1 MSMKLVFNGSNMVYR
16 KVTPAPAKVAAK
28 SESGGKAE
36 VSKQVAPVKRADNI
50 SGAGMSI
57 PEVKMP
63 PKETEA
69 SKKLSRQKIFADLAK
84 IL

>member
-1 MSMKLVFNGSNMVYR
+1 MKLVFNGSNMVYR
-16 KVTPAPAKVAAK
+16 KIAPQATKTSAK
-28 SESGGKAE
+28 SETGSKAE
-36 VSKQVAPVKRADNI
+36 TIKQGPVKRADNI
-50 SGAGMSI
+50 AGAGMSI

-69 SKKLSRQKIFADLAK
+69 SKKLLRQKIFADLAK

>member
-16 KVTPAPAKVAAK
+16 KIAPTKVTAK
-28 SESGGKAE
+28 SENGAKAE
-36 VSKQVAPVKRADNI
+36 TSKQGPVKRADNI
-50 SGAGMSI
+50 AGAGMSI

-69 SKKLSRQKIFADLAK
+69 SKKLLRQKIFADLAK

>member
-16 KVTPAPAKVAAK
+16 KIAPQATKTSAK
-28 SESGGKAE
+28 SEGGVKAE
-36 VSKQVAPVKRADNI
+36 AANDAKRADNI
-50 SGAGMSI
+50 AGAGLSI

-69 SKKLSRQKIFADLAK
+69 SKKLLRQKIFADLAK

>member
-28 SESGGKAE
+28 SDGGVKAE
-36 VSKQVAPVKRADNI
+36 TSKQAPVKRADNI
-50 SGAGMSI
+50 SGAGLSI

-69 SKKLSRQKIFADLAK
+69 SKKLLRQKIFADLAK

>member
-1 MSMKLVFNGSNMVYR
+1 MKLVFNGSNMVYR

-28 SESGGKAE
+28 SEGGMKTEAA
-36 VSKQVAPVKRADNI
+36 SHTKRADNI
-50 SGAGMSI
+50 LSI

-69 SKKLSRQKIFADLAK
+69 SKKLLRQKIFADLAK

>member
-1 MSMKLVFNGSNMVYR
+1 MKLVFNGSNMVYR
-16 KVTPAPAKVAAK
+16 KITPTKVTAK
-28 SESGGKAE
+28 SEGGVKAE
-36 VSKQVAPVKRADNI
+36 AANNAKRADNI
-50 SGAGMSI
+50 AGAGLSI

-69 SKKLSRQKIFADLAK
+69 SKKLLRQKIFADLAK

>member
-1 MSMKLVFNGSNMVYR
+1 MVYR
-16 KVTPAPAKVAAK
+16 KITPTKATAK
-28 SESGGKAE
+28 SEA
-36 VSKQVAPVKRADNI
+36 SKQGPVKREDNI
-50 SGAGMSI
+50 AGAGPSI

-69 SKKLSRQKIFADLAK
+69 SKKLLRQKIFADLAK